1 MLYIRGMNIMKRVY
15 IVKFITALGLLAI
28 LSLQIIWLYNMYM
41 LLWNDK
47 HKKKP
52 TPGKWK
58 GELSHSPLW
67 AFIRLP

>member
-41 LLWNDK
+41 LLWNDIK
-47 HKKKP
+47 EKA
-52 TPGKWK
+52 
-58 GELSHSPLW
+58 EEQLW
-67 AFIRLP
+67 DL